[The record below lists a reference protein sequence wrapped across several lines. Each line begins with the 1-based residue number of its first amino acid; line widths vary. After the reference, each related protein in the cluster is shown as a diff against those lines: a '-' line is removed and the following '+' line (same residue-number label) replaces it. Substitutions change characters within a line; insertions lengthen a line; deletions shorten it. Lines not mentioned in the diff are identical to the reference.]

1 MRAYAT
7 DVCVPISQLPE
18 AFRVGRRLLEECG
31 LAGGIVGHVGDG
43 NYHIGFLVDPD
54 DEEMIARA
62 KTLNAGIV
70 EDALARGGTCTGEHG
85 IGIGK
90 KPFLEA
96 EHGDTLPL
104 MRGIKSL
111 LDPNGILNPGKV
123 L

>member
-1 MRAYAT
+1 
-7 DVCVPISQLPE
+7 VPISQLPE